1 MAKQRSAALPALIT
15 LVALVASSQV
25 CSTSV
30 GQTVD
35 GTPVQFRVSGPA
47 QRLEMVVHTSRILT
61 MDYKVPKLLVQNPDI
76 VQATPLSPNQV
87 QVAAKRTGV
96 TALNLWDEKG
106 AVYTVDL
113 IVTGDARELEQILA
127 VNFPDAALRVRPL
140 ANSAVVAGYVPSA
153 DMVRPVISIA
163 EDFYPNVINNIRVG
177 GVQTVLLHTRLME
190 VSRTKMRA
198 MGFDWAYLSGKTEIV
213 QSVSGLISSVASGG
227 TGGTTINTAS
237 NETVRFGIVDGG
249 SSFFGFLELLQQK
262 NLIKV
267 LAEPT
272 VVTVSGRPASF
283 SSGGEFPIVVPQ
295 SLGTVSIEYR
305 QFGTRVDYVP
315 MVLGNGKLR
324 LEVRPSVS
332 EIDPSRG
339 VSLNGI
345 TVPGLRNRWVDT
357 GVEMSAGQTLALAGL
372 IQSRVESENR
382 GLPFLADLPW
392 VGAAFRRVE
401 EQNNEIELLIT
412 VTPEFVSDMDPEEV
426 PQNAPGTSTGSP
438 DDHELYFR
446 GYLEVPRCA
455 DGNCGTQGM
464 SAGPVYQGE
473 EIPAAHHN
481 SGPPLNVAPPTVEA
495 SSKRLP
501 PVLGPA
507 EINPSAMNRPRAR
520 KSAPGLIGPVGYEQ
534 IK

>member
-1 MAKQRSAALPALIT
+1 MAKQRSAALPALTT
-15 LVALVASSQV
+15 LMAFWACSQV
-25 CSTSV
+25 CQTTV
-30 GQTVD
+30 AQTVD
-35 GTPVQFRVSGPA
+35 GAPVQFRVSGPA

-61 MDYKVPKLLVQNPDI
+61 MDYKVPRLLVQNPD
-76 VQATPLSPNQV
+76 VLQATPISPNQV
-87 QVAAKRTGV
+87 QVAAKKTGV

-106 AVYTVDL
+106 SVYTVDV
-113 IVTGDARELEQILA
+113 IVTGDARELEQVLA

-140 ANSAVVAGYVPSA
+140 ANSAVVSGYVPSA

-198 MGFDWAYLSGKTEIV
+198 MGFDWAYLSGQDAIV
-213 QSVSGLISSVASGG
+213 QSVSGIVSSVAAIGNGGG
-227 TGGTTINTAS
+227 TGIKAAA
-237 NETVRFGIVDGG
+237 NETVRFGVVDGS
-249 SSFFGFLELLQQK
+249 SSFFGFLDLLQQK
-262 NLIKV
+262 SLIKV

-272 VVTVSGRPASF
+272 VVSVSGRPASF
-283 SSGGEFPIVVPQ
+283 SSGGEFPIIVPQ

-332 EIDPSRG
+332 EIDRSRS

-357 GVEMSAGQTLALAGL
+357 GVEMNAGQTLALAGL
-372 IQSRVESENR
+372 IQSRVETENR

-426 PQNAPGTSTGSP
+426 PQNGPGTSTTSP
-438 DDHELYFR
+438 ENHELYFR

-455 DGNCGTQGM
+455 NGNCGPQGA
-464 SAGPVYQGE
+464 STGPVFHGE
-473 EIPAAHHN
+473 EVPTTHSA
-481 SGPPLNVAPPTVEA
+481 PPLNVAPPTAEA
-495 SSKRLP
+495 NSKRLP
-501 PVLGPA
+501 PIMGPA
-507 EINPSAMNRPRAR
+507 EINPSAMHRPRVR
-520 KSAPGLIGPVGYEQ
+520 KGTPGLIGPVGYEQ